1 MKLHTPYIHRGS
13 PVHRLNPLTKGM
25 LFLCVVTAAFASP
38 SLVLVVSLLGAVLV
52 AAAISRVTRELLRM
66 VVTSALLIVVLMF
79 VVQGLFFPGSRTA
92 LYVIGPI
99 TIWQEGIR
107 FACFT
112 ASRLLAIIAATVLF
126 MLTTRPEDLVSEMVA
141 RGLSRK
147 LGFVVLMTMQIIPQ
161 MQARALAILDAQ
173 RSRGLET
180 EGRILQR
187 FRAYLP
193 LVGPLVVGSI
203 ISLETRSLAI
213 EARGFSSPSRRVRV
227 EEIPD
232 TRGESIVR
240 WTVVALTL
248 ALVGWRLAGW
258 ISSLIR

>member
-1 MKLHTPYIHRGS
+1 M
-13 PVHRLNPLTKGM
+13 M
-25 LFLCVVTAAFASP
+25 
-38 SLVLVVSLLGAVLV
+38 
-52 AAAISRVTRELLRM
+52 
-66 VVTSALLIVVLMF
+66 
-79 VVQGLFFPGSRTA
+79 
-92 LYVIGPI
+92 
-99 TIWQEGIR
+99 
-107 FACFT
+107 
-112 ASRLLAIIAATVLF
+112 
-126 MLTTRPEDLVSEMVA
+126 A

-180 EGRILQR
+180 EGRLLRR

-193 LVGPLVVGSI
+193 LVGPLVIGSI

-213 EARGFSSPSRRVRV
+213 EARGFSSSARRVRV

-232 TRGESIVR
+232 SRGEHIVR
-240 WTVVALTL
+240 WAAAALTL